1 VEPALAEARS
11 ACDDRR
17 WGDAR
22 RRFVDVP
29 DERMAIDDLDAF
41 ATASYLTGYDEEA
54 FALWTRAHQLCL
66 DEGAVHRAAHFGMR
80 LAQCLGFKG
89 DLPRCAGWV
98 ERTSRLLDEAQIDC
112 VEQGYLEHALAMGSV
127 FMDGDLPAALEH
139 FQQAGKVGARFASR
153 ELVTLARIGEA
164 RMLIY
169 LGDVRGGVG
178 LLDEGMVSIEA
189 GELSPLATGDAY
201 CTVIDACDELA
212 DVERVRAW
220 TASMSR
226 WCDTHQELVLY
237 RGHCFI
243 HSASVLAVLGRW
255 PAALT
260 AARHACDRLA
270 GPVPAV
276 LGSAACLEADVLRL
290 LGELDD
296 AEATYVRAN
305 ELGQQ
310 PQPGLSLL
318 RLEQGRVDEAQG
330 MIRRVTAEAEDPIA
344 RSRLLPATVEI
355 ELAAGDLDAA
365 RAASDELRVIAGEL
379 GSPMLKAIAARG
391 AGALLLRSGDPT
403 GALLELRRAA
413 ETFRDLGAPVELART
428 RLLVAAACTEVG
440 DQGTADLERAA
451 AQAALDGCR
460 RAEDSSPPLRPVDLE
475 PPDGLTGR
483 ELEVL
488 LLLARGKTNR
498 VIGDDLFISEK
509 TVASHVSHIF
519 TKLGVTSRSAA
530 TAYAYDRGLV
540 AETS

>member
-1 VEPALAEARS
+1 MEPALADARA
-11 ACDDRR
+11 ACSDRR

-22 RRFVDVP
+22 RRFADVP
-29 DERMAIDDLDAF
+29 TEVMGIEDLDSF
-41 ATASYLTGYDEEA
+41 ATASYLTGLDEEA
-54 FALWTRAHQLCL
+54 FTLWTRAHQLCL
-66 DEGAVHRAAHFGMR
+66 DEGAVHRAAHYGIR
-80 LAQCLGFKG
+80 LTQCLGFKG

-98 ERTSRLLDEAQIDC
+98 ERTARLLGEAQIDC

-139 FQQAGKVGARFASR
+139 FQQARKVGTRFASR
-153 ELVTLARIGEA
+153 ELVTLAQIGEA

-169 LGDVRGGVG
+169 LGDVRGGVA

-189 GELSPLATGDAY
+189 GELSPLSTGDAY

-220 TASMSR
+220 TASMTR
-226 WCDTHQELVLY
+226 WCDSHQELVLY
-237 RGHCFI
+237 RGHCLI
-243 HSASVLAVLGRW
+243 HSGSVLEVLGRW
-255 PAALT
+255 PEALA

-290 LGELDD
+290 LGELDE
-296 AEATYVRAN
+296 AEAAYVRAN
-305 ELGQQ
+305 ELGRQ

-318 RLEQGRVDEAQG
+318 RLEQGRVEQAQG
-330 MIRRVTAEAEDPIA
+330 MIRRAAAESEDPIG
-344 RSRLLPATVEI
+344 RSRLLPAILDI
-355 ELAAGDLDAA
+355 ELAAGDVDAA
-365 RAASDELRVIAGEL
+365 RGAGEELRSIASEL
-379 GSPMLKAIAARG
+379 ASPMLRAIAARG
-391 AGALLLRSGDPT
+391 IGAVLLRSGDPT

-428 RLLVAAACTEVG
+428 RLLIADACGEVG
-440 DQGTADLERAA
+440 DQGTADLERSAA
-451 AQAALDGCR
+451 HAALEACR
-460 RAEDSSPPLRPVDLE
+460 RADDASAPLRLADLE

-498 VIGDDLFISEK
+498 VIGDELFISEK

-530 TAYAYDRGLV
+530 TAYAYDRGL
-540 AETS
+540 A